1 MRKEAKAVLIECEIS
16 MREALQRLCECGK
29 GVLFLVE
36 NGVLKA
42 SLSDGDVR
50 RYLLDRKGGLDAPAM
65 EAANISPRF
74 LFSTERERAVAFV
87 DENKITAVPI
97 VDEFMH
103 ILDVAF
109 LRERVPMDD
118 VEIRELKPEDLGI
131 VLEFFD
137 QMAGDTRAMFNRNDV
152 NRYRVVEY
160 LNSMPKDQIHFAA
173 TVKTDDGSEKMV
185 GYVFLWD
192 IDTKLPWLGI
202 AVREEWKGH
211 HLGRQLLEYIDAW
224 AAPRGY
230 GGIMLTSI
238 PANIRAH
245 SLYSRM
251 GYVYYGVYPD
261 SEFLY
266 IKRYSCSSQDL
277 DKTSGLPK

>member
-1 MRKEAKAVLIECEIS
+1 MRKESAAALVESGVNI
-16 MREALQRLCECGK
+16 RQALQRLCDSGR
-29 GVLFLVE
+29 GVLFLVDD
-36 NGVLKA
+36 GVLRA
-42 SLSDGDVR
+42 SLSDGDIR
-50 RYLLDRKGGLDAPAM
+50 RYLLSKAGGIDALAM
-65 EAANISPRF
+65 EAANRSPQF
-74 LFSTERERAVAFV
+74 LFSTEREKAASFM
-87 DENKITAVPI
+87 DENKISALPI
-97 VDEFMH
+97 VDESMRV
-103 ILDVAF
+103 LDVAF

-118 VEIRELKPEDLGI
+118 VVIRELTPDDLGI